1 MVPLVV
7 KTVKQPGDELHK
19 KEFHDCLVM
28 VCDPASR
35 KNDKMF
41 PFERDM
47 NQSFH
52 LSLVR
57 AHKNQGTDSVHGT
70 GVQLI
75 TKVGRLQLDQ
85 RWDEFQVL
93 TVDPEDSA

>member
-1 MVPLVV
+1 
-7 KTVKQPGDELHK
+7 
-19 KEFHDCLVM
+19 M

-47 NQSFH
+47 IQSFH